1 MKNSRYIWPLLAFIS
16 LLTALSYP
24 GKASATSWAYP
35 FVVYEGYMYVVSE
48 ESVGEE
54 EVEKEIGS
62 VTQYSD
68 MESLP
73 GNFSNIYPVGTKY
86 YSIKGVNAED
96 MIAVEE
102 SEGQYLKAERDGKY
116 APTIEGESSEE
127 EGMKQVDLSMI
138 LIFFFGG
145 LVVALV
151 LFLIMRKG
159 GKRER

>member
-1 MKNSRYIWPLLAFIS
+1 MIRSRYIWSILVFIIM
-16 LLTALSYP
+16 LTALSYP

-35 FVVYEGYMYVVSE
+35 FVVYKGYVYVVSE

-73 GNFSNIYPVGTKY
+73 GNFSNTYPVGTKY

-96 MIAVEE
+96 VIAVEE

-116 APTIEGESSEE
+116 APTLEVESSEE
-127 EGMKQVDLSMI
+127 EEMKRVDVSLI
-138 LIFFFGG
+138 LIFSLGV
-145 LVVALV
+145 LVFAGVIL
-151 LFLIMRKG
+151 LIKIKG
-159 GKRER
+159 RNRE

>member
-1 MKNSRYIWPLLAFIS
+1 MKTSRCIYS
-16 LLTALSYP
+16 LLVFIIMLVALSYP
-24 GKASATSWAYP
+24 GKASATSWAYS
-35 FVVYEGYMYVVSE
+35 FVVYEGYIYVVSE

-73 GNFSNIYPVGTKY
+73 GNFSNAYPVGTKY
-86 YSIKGVNAED
+86 YSIKGVNTED

-116 APTIEGESSEE
+116 ASTIEVESSAVEE
-127 EGMKQVDLSMI
+127 MKRVDVSLI
-138 LIFFFGG
+138 LIFSLGV
-145 LVVALV
+145 LVFAGVIL
-151 LFLIMRKG
+151 LIMIKG
-159 GKRER
+159 RRRE

>member
-1 MKNSRYIWPLLAFIS
+1 MKKSRYIWSILVFIIM
-16 LLTALSYP
+16 LTALSYP

-35 FVVYEGYMYVVSE
+35 FVVYEGYIYVVSE
-48 ESVGEE
+48 ESVGGE

-73 GNFSNIYPVGTKY
+73 GNFSNTYPVGTKY

-102 SEGQYLKAERDGKY
+102 SEGNFLKAERDGKY
-116 APTIEGESSEE
+116 APTIEGDSSEE
-127 EGMKQVDLSMI
+127 EGKEQVDLSMI
-138 LIFFFGG
+138 LIFSLAL
-145 LVVALV
+145 LVFAVVLLLV
-151 LFLIMRKG
+151 MIKG
-159 GKRER
+159 RNRE

>member
-1 MKNSRYIWPLLAFIS
+1 MKRRRYIWSLLIFFI

-24 GKASATSWAYP
+24 GKTSATSWAYS
-35 FVVYEGYMYVVSE
+35 FVVYVGYIYVVSE
-48 ESVGEE
+48 ESVEE
-54 EVEKEIGS
+54 EVVEKEIGS

-73 GNFSNIYPVGTKY
+73 GNFSNAFPSGTKY
-86 YSIKGVNAED
+86 YSIKGVNTED

-102 SEGQYLKAERDGKY
+102 SEGKYLKAEREGKY
-116 APTIEGESSEE
+116 APTIERDSSEE

-145 LVVALV
+145 LVVAIV

-159 GKRER
+159 RKRER

>member
-1 MKNSRYIWPLLAFIS
+1 MKKSRYIYSLLVFITM
-16 LLTALSYP
+16 LTALSYP
-24 GKASATSWAYP
+24 CKASATSWAYS
-35 FVVYEGYMYVVSE
+35 FVVYEGYVYVVSE

-73 GNFSNIYPVGTKY
+73 GNFSNAYPVGTKY

-127 EGMKQVDLSMI
+127 EEMKRVDVSLI
-138 LIFFFGG
+138 LIFSLGV
-145 LVVALV
+145 LVFAGVIL
-151 LFLIMRKG
+151 LIMIKG
-159 GKRER
+159 RSRE

>member
-1 MKNSRYIWPLLAFIS
+1 MKRSRFKWALFIS
-16 LLTALSYP
+16 FTLFVALSYP

-48 ESVGEE
+48 ESVGEV
-54 EVEKEIGS
+54 EVEKKIGS
-62 VTQYSD
+62 VTEYSD

-73 GNFSNIYPVGTKY
+73 GNFSNIYPSGTKY
-86 YSIKGVNAED
+86 YSIKGVNPED

-102 SEGQYLKAERDGKY
+102 SEGIYLKAEREGKY
-116 APTIEGESSEE
+116 AATVEGDSFEE

-159 GKRER
+159 RKIE